1 MDEWIKRHWILPG
14 TSCHCLFTTFTLSG
28 PLGTRKVPERRP
40 SSLSISGEPP
50 LRPHLSVFSTDSV
63 AGISQLSEVTK
74 GLAYLLKRLLC
85 IGIKSTELVLPTVL
99 LEEVRP
105 TVSECVLVQVVKGL

>member
-1 MDEWIKRHWILPG
+1 MDQQTLDPTWHFLSLPLHHLYSLWPTG
-14 TSCHCLFTTFTLSG
+14 A
-28 PLGTRKVPERRP
+28 RKVPERRP
-40 SSLSISGEPP
+40 SSLSICGEPP

-74 GLAYLLKRLLC
+74 GLAFLLKCLLC
-85 IGIKSTELVLPTVL
+85 VGIKSTELVLPTVL